1 MSAVGPERSK
11 IAPTLMSSLVA
22 PEEDFF
28 EALSLFLS
36 FPQETPAPASSVKQ
50 SGSASLLMKRFI
62 LSPSLG
68 GRAPGR
74 VGTSVSE
81 RPYSEVVLGPLPEP
95 GETAGLEQ
103 QEDDEYETEQ
113 RQLHGGQLADEE

>member
-62 LSPSLG
+62 LVPLLGWSGSSTGRKLSIGTAIFGSSPWPAARA
-68 GRAPGR
+68 GRDR
-74 VGTSVSE
+74 
-81 RPYSEVVLGPLPEP
+81 
-95 GETAGLEQ
+95 
-103 QEDDEYETEQ
+103 
-113 RQLHGGQLADEE
+113 

>member
-1 MSAVGPERSK
+1 MSAVGPDRSK

-22 PEEDFF
+22 PDEDFF

-36 FPQETPAPASSVKQ
+36 FPQATPAISVKQ

-68 GRAPGR
+68 LVGGVSNGTAIFGSSPWPAARSGRGRGARTAGTRRARDRTVR
-74 VGTSVSE
+74 VGRRGVC
-81 RPYSEVVLGPLPEP
+81 R
-95 GETAGLEQ
+95 
-103 QEDDEYETEQ
+103 
-113 RQLHGGQLADEE
+113 